1 MFEVQVLCEILFSM
15 HASRI
20 IWRWWTPPPGC
31 FATSPCWWW
40 SRPWSDTSENNTK
53 VPQSIQSCFS
63 ADFVKESLWRDLLR
77 DFATRT
83 TERFVTR
90 PAERFC
96 DKRSKRCSTRKKLP
110 QKHSQ
115 LLIRK
120 KLKQKRNKWKRKEY
134 HTINKD
140 LCFDPEITFFG
151 DRFWRT

>member
-15 HASRI
+15 HASRR
-20 IWRWWTPPPGC
+20 WRWTPPPGC

-53 VPQSIQSCFS
+53 VLQSIQSCLS
-63 ADFVKESLWRDLLR
+63 ADFV
-77 DFATRT
+77 
-83 TERFVTR
+83 TR
-90 PAERFC
+90 PVERFC
-96 DKRSKRCSTRKKLP
+96 DQNYWEICDQTCLEILWQKIEKLP
-110 QKHSQ
+110 KKRSQ

-120 KLKQKRNKWKRKEY
+120 KLKQERNKWKRKEY